1 MDTATE
7 QKNRHSN
14 FFTVNRDAFATERMM
29 SVYPTSKGFGYLIF
43 ESAEN
48 IID

>member
-7 QKNRHSN
+7 KKNRHGS
-14 FFTVNRDAFATERMM
+14 FFTINRNTLATERMM
-29 SVYPTSKGFGYLIF
+29 SVYPTSRGFGYLIF
-43 ESAEN
+43 ESTEN